1 MQRRG
6 THTEVIEVL
15 LEPKGSGLLGA
26 GVRVLPLFTCCNAEG
41 KGPCDF
47 HGFGLVVNI

>member
-41 KGPCDF
+41 KGPCDS
-47 HGFGLVVNI
+47 HGFGLVVKI